1 MKLNLIIKSTVAI
14 SHAVLIASPALGARG
29 SSPGVLAAAR
39 HQELAS
45 RMKGLKTFLETRGAG
60 LAHTGEFLA
69 YYALPFVPVPD
80 RHPSFEHLFQTE

>member
-1 MKLNLIIKSTVAI
+1 MGPLYWT
-14 SHAVLIASPALGARG
+14 VLIASPGIGSRG
-29 SSPGVLAAAR
+29 SSPGVIGASKQQDLAA
-39 HQELAS
+39 

-69 YYALPFVPVPD
+69 YYALPFVPALD